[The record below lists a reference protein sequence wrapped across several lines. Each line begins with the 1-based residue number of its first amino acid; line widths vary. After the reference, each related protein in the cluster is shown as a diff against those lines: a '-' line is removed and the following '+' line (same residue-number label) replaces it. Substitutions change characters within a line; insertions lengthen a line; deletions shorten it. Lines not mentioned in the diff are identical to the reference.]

1 MQTFI
6 FGLLLACVSG
16 VTVVA
21 FKHPHGYSRLFPYL
35 LTVSTIL
42 FIGLTVWHFAIE
54 VTWTNLLKYM
64 LKETLSEAENVKQQ
78 LRPSYAWVVF
88 WYVGVVVFLWIN
100 LKLPPFLQ
108 VADEHDT
115 EMGEGKS
122 R

>member
-21 FKHPHGYSRLFPYL
+21 FKHPIGFARLFPYL
-35 LTVSTIL
+35 LAVATVF

-54 VTWTNLLKYM
+54 VTWTNLLKYI
-64 LKETLSEAENVKQQ
+64 LKETLSEAETVKQQ
-78 LRPSYAWVVF
+78 LRPPYAWVAL
-88 WYVGVVVFLWIN
+88 WYVGVVAFLWIN

-108 VADEHDT
+108 VADESNAATDQ
-115 EMGEGKS
+115 ENS